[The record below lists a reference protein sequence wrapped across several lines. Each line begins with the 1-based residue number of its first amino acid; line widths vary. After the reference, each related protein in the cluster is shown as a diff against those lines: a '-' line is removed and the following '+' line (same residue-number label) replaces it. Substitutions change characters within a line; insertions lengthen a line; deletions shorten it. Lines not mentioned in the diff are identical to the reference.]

1 MDRGFISFKDYMEK
15 EEQKVR
21 FPNLKIITPVDTK
34 DQSGRYSKE
43 EVDQSRIQVT
53 SIRASVEQ
61 VHGHQ
66 KHWLSLRNRQTLK
79 ENFQNS

>member
-15 EEQKVR
+15 EEQKLR
-21 FPNLKIITPVDTK
+21 FPNLRIITPVDK
-34 DQSGRYSKE
+34 NDQSGRYSKA
-43 EVDQSRIQVT
+43 EVDKSRIEVT

-66 KHWLSLRNRQTLK
+66 KHWLCLRNRQTLK
-79 ENFQNS
+79 EYF

>member
-1 MDRGFISFKDYMEK
+1 VDRGFISFKEYMEK
-15 EEQKVR
+15 EEQKLR
-21 FPNLKIITPVDTK
+21 FPNLKIITPVDTR

-43 EVDQSRIQVT
+43 EVDKSRIEVT

-61 VHGHQ
+61 VHGAQ

-79 ENFQNS
+79 EYFQIS